1 MLKTR
6 KTDAGW
12 DLIADHDA
20 IVSNKTVTP
29 IHTGDFGEIPVGH
42 VGIIK
47 GRSGLALKHGIFVL
61 GGVVDSF
68 YTGELVV
75 ILSKVGDEPLSI
87 RKGDKVAQMC
97 VLPLSA
103 WEPGLSSDRADKG
116 FGSSGVAA

>member
-1 MLKTR
+1 MIKTR

-20 IVSNKTVTP
+20 IVSDKTVTV
-29 IHTGDFGEIPVGH
+29 IQTQVADIPVGH
-42 VGIIK
+42 VGIVK

-61 GGVVDSF
+61 GGVIDHGFTSPIGVM
-68 YTGELVV
+68 
-75 ILSKVGDEPLSI
+75 LSKVGNEPFPV
-87 RKGDKVAQMC
+87 RKGDRIGQLC

-116 FGSSGVAA
+116 FGSSGA

>member
-20 IVSNKTVTP
+20 TISNKTVTV
-29 IHTGDFGEIPVGH
+29 IQTQAADIPVGH
-42 VGIIK
+42 VGVVK

-61 GGVVDSF
+61 GGVIDNGFNQPIGVM
-68 YTGELVV
+68 
-75 ILSKVGDEPLSI
+75 LSKVGDEPFPV
-87 RKGDKVAQMC
+87 RKGDRIAQLC

-103 WEPGLSSDRADKG
+103 WEPGLSSDRGTRG
-116 FGSSGVAA
+116 FGSSGVAS